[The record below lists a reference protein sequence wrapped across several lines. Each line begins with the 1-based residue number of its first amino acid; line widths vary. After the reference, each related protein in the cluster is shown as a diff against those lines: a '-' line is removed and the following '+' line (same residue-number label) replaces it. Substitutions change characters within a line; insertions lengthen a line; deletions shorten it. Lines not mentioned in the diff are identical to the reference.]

1 MNKKCDANQKARD
14 DMKNLL
20 LLIDTTGNRGSW
32 CIPPYWP
39 NHRDLQN
46 RRGGALKRSRLALGS
61 LDTFHKFA
69 EKQLLVYNFHWGE
82 DAPYIIKERN
92 WSLDA
97 LI

>member
-1 MNKKCDANQKARD
+1 MVLGAS
-14 DMKNLL
+14 LP
-20 LLIDTTGNRGSW
+20 TGLTIEIYKTGE
-32 CIPPYWP
+32 
-39 NHRDLQN
+39 
-46 RRGGALKRSRLALGS
+46 GGAVKRSRLALGS

-69 EKQLLVYNFHWGE
+69 EKQLLVYNFRWGE